1 MGNHPDLSYHDGQK
15 PLVHLQADLR
25 QVIHWCEEE
34 DVLWAFSDRNA
45 GTFYTRFYNRTGDLQ
60 RVNWNAVNAT
70 NFIDK
75 QIKEGKQA
83 EFLVKDFFP
92 WQLVENV
99 GVIEDEM
106 KNNVKSVLAKANQTT
121 PVQVKRSWYF

>member
-1 MGNHPDLSYHDGQK
+1 
-15 PLVHLQADLR
+15 
-25 QVIHWCEEE
+25 
-34 DVLWAFSDRNA
+34 
-45 GTFYTRFYNRTGDLQ
+45 
-60 RVNWNAVNAT
+60 
-70 NFIDK
+70 
-75 QIKEGKQA
+75 
-83 EFLVKDFFP
+83 VKDFFP